1 MTSQAAAPQPLTPT
15 ELQDPIPPPTP
26 TPTQHPASVHPQ
38 ASAWFGAG
46 DPAPPTAPVF
56 SVSRPCTPP
65 ASHSSGEAEVLAESS
80 QRTPED
86 PPRSC
91 CPSGAPR
98 GLLRLLSR
106 CHQWSIP
113 LQGGGLPLPLPRTPS
128 RCPAP
133 ASLRPPPVPLSR
145 VCSRPDWKQSTFFQA
160 HPAPSPCLDSRKLCP
175 LSSPIRP
182 PQPGRPPAQGPL
194 SADGSL
200 LPPPNSFLGGSQ
212 DPGRP
217 PFSQGGPCSGPSW
230 VVPFVLLPSRP
241 RVPGHGPRRVAP
253 SPLTRWVAPVRLHPV
268 NRCPRTPPKCPRPA

>member
-98 GLLRLLSR
+98 GLLRLLSS
-106 CHQWSIP
+106 QQMPTDASQMSTSS
-113 LQGGGLPLPLPRTPS
+113 LTSSPS
-128 RCPAP
+128 RLGVLPPTRHSALTVCAP
-133 ASLRPPPVPLSR
+133 GPHLL
-145 VCSRPDWKQSTFFQA
+145 
-160 HPAPSPCLDSRKLCP
+160 L
-175 LSSPIRP
+175 LSSPSRGGHLRLPTAPARP
-182 PQPGRPPAQGPL
+182 VEQAW
-194 SADGSL
+194 
-200 LPPPNSFLGGSQ
+200 FL
-212 DPGRP
+212 
-217 PFSQGGPCSGPSW
+217 F
-230 VVPFVLLPSRP
+230 
-241 RVPGHGPRRVAP
+241 
-253 SPLTRWVAPVRLHPV
+253 LTPHAV
-268 NRCPRTPPKCPRPA
+268 